1 MGVTVQAVVRECE
14 ARLQGV
20 DSPRLSAQVL
30 VAEVLGL
37 TRLGL
42 SLERDRVLTPQETDR
57 IRTLAARRATGEPL
71 AYILGRREFYGLDFA
86 VTPDVLIPRPETE
99 HVVEAALDAFS
110 TNAPLR
116 FADLG
121 TGSGILAVTL
131 AHCFPRATGL
141 AVDLSGPALAVAR
154 RNAGAHGVD
163 DRIAFVQGDFT
174 GPLLEAG
181 RFDLIVSNPPYVT
194 DEEYARASREVTG
207 FEPETAL
214 VSGPDGLGHV
224 RAMLPRALEALR
236 PGGLLLME
244 IGCGQAEGVKII
256 TSNQCLESRDLAVIR
271 DLAGHDRVVSLRR
284 A

>member
-30 VAEVLGL
+30 AAEVLGL
-37 TRLGL
+37 TRVGL
-42 SLERDRVLTPQETDR
+42 SLERERALTPQETER

-99 HVVEAALDAFS
+99 HVIEAALAAYS
-110 TNAPLR
+110 TDAPLR

-131 AHCFPRATGL
+131 AHCFPRASGL

-154 RNAGAHGVD
+154 RNAVTHGVD

-174 GPLLEAG
+174 GPLLETG
-181 RFDLIVSNPPYVT
+181 RFDLIATNPPYVT
-194 DEEYARASREVTG
+194 DEEYAQASREVTG
-207 FEPETAL
+207 FEPKTAL
-214 VSGPDGLGHV
+214 VSGPEGLDHV

-236 PGGLLLME
+236 SGGLLLME

-256 TSNQCLESRDLAVIR
+256 TSKQCLESRDFGVIK